1 MLWKL
6 NFITIWV
13 SNLITEFWAEDENK
27 TDWQKQ
33 SLIDQEW
40 HLAVEVLTLEMP
52 HTGRERENTPTKQQQ
67 GQTWATKAQQDLP
80 INVAI
85 TIRLLACKA
94 SWDKLYTMRN
104 PR

>member
-27 TDWQKQ
+27 IDLRKQ
-33 SLIDQEW
+33 SLIHKEW
-40 HLAVEVLTLEMP
+40 HLAVEVPTSVMAHAE
-52 HTGRERENTPTKQQQ
+52 RERENTPTKQQQ
-67 GQTWATKAQQDLP
+67 GKTWATKAQQDLP

-85 TIRLLACKA
+85 TSQLLACKA
-94 SWDKLYTMRN
+94 SWDKLYTMPN